1 MVYILS
7 VEKTKM
13 LERKKFKTLDTGWMA
28 PNGDFFPAGY
38 MEHLSVADEIWEE
51 YYGEVSPNDVE
62 QQLIKKNYVCIR
74 CVTFMEHGFVFD
86 FDRHLT
92 SDQLGVIKPVV
103 ESSWDRLI
111 KSAQHDLTDEF
122 ERV

>member
-1 MVYILS
+1 
-7 VEKTKM
+7 M
-13 LERKKFKTLDTGWMA
+13 LEKRKFETLDPGWMA

-38 MEHLSVADEIWEE
+38 MEHLSVADKIWEE

-86 FDRHLT
+86 FNRHLT
-92 SDQLGVIKPVV
+92 PDQLGIIKPVV
-103 ESSWDRLI
+103 ESSWNRLI
-111 KSAQHDLTDEF
+111 KSTQHDLTDEF
-122 ERV
+122 ERF